1 MSDLKCPRCSIP
13 LAEHGSAAERYKAV
27 EHVMRCMAQERNVSA
42 IAIATGI
49 AALGALAE
57 KAKQS

>member
-1 MSDLKCPRCSIP
+1 
-13 LAEHGSAAERYKAV
+13 
-27 EHVMRCMAQERNVSA
+27 MAQERNVSA